1 MGFDQLS
8 WLFMYNGESLH
19 ARVCA
24 RASYLAFVR
33 GACMAHVVPAG
44 AHAMLTP
51 VPGLGGWL
59 LHVHC
64 WTRLRVLPHVSV
76 THYASVSCIGYT
88 IRGLHLR

>member
-24 RASYLAFVR
+24 RASCLAFVR
-33 GACMAHVVPAG
+33 GACMEHVVLVG

-51 VPGLGGWL
+51 GLCGCYIYIAG
-59 LHVHC
+59 HSSHM
-64 WTRLRVLPHVSV
+64 LPHVSV
-76 THYASVSCIGYT
+76 THYAGVSCIGYT
-88 IRGLHLR
+88 IRGLHLRL

>member
-24 RASYLAFVR
+24 RASCLAFVC

-51 VPGLGGWL
+51 GLCDCYMYSAGHGS
-59 LHVHC
+59 
-64 WTRLRVLPHVSV
+64 RMLPHVSV
-76 THYASVSCIGYT
+76 THYAGVSCICYM
-88 IRGLHLR
+88 IRGFHVRL